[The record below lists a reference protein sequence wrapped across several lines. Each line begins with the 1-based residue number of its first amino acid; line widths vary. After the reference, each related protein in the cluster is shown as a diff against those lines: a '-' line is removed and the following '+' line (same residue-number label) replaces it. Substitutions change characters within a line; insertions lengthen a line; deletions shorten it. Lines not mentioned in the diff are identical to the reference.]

1 MPKRPFLRKWFTN
14 GEDCDALCCPDC
26 GLDEFYWTEDSTT
39 VVCLYCDEEG
49 VTIDPND
56 PYLD

>member
-1 MPKRPFLRKWFTN
+1 MTKRPFLRKWFTN
-14 GEDCDALCCPDC
+14 GEVDVRPVDMQEEIRDRAS
-26 GLDEFYWTEDSTT
+26 DEDGSM
-39 VVCLYCDEEG
+39 VVCMDCDEEG